1 MNLPKIGQ
9 SIIVRK
15 ANGYMP
21 THLKNSIQT
30 VTHTETEATIHEEG
44 NGSPS
49 STGPVV
55 RFQPTDGGITPPSGS
70 YYTSQWDIVPAIGDK
85 VRAVGNVLGDYNGH
99 ECVITDIYP
108 GITAYSL
115 TGEFKSIQKPDDTIS
130 LSFSEWEPIDAPE
143 VKPSE
148 EVGIITDLQA
158 QVDRLTAQN
167 RVLLSTVANW
177 EQDWATITD
186 ALHNEAD
193 RRGWCNEY
201 DEFVNEVE
209 SDLRIGVMPRR
220 EREYVVSWTTTVIV
234 NVPMSRTYTATSEE
248 NAEQMARDDYY
259 TDVETQEV
267 LDAVR
272 DGNWEE
278 SRDSYTE
285 YDVEEA

>member
-15 ANGYMP
+15 ANGYLP
-21 THLKNSIQT
+21 THLKNSIQI
-30 VTHTETEATIHEEG
+30 VTGTDTHAPIAEEG
-44 NGSPS
+44 ESMS
-49 STGPVV
+49 SRMGPVV
-55 RFQPTDGGITPPSGS
+55 RFQPTEGGTN
-70 YYTSQWDIVPAIGDK
+70 YTSEWDIVPAIGDK
-85 VRAVGNVLGDYNGH
+85 VRAVGAVLGDYDGH

-108 GITAYSL
+108 GIAAYSL

-158 QVDRLTAQN
+158 QVDRLTEQN

-177 EQDWATITD
+177 EQDWTTITD

-285 YDVEEA
+285 YEVEEI

>member
-1 MNLPKIGQ
+1 MNMPKIGQ

-15 ANGYMP
+15 ANGLMP
-21 THLKNSIQT
+21 LSLKNTIQT
-30 VTHTETEATIHEEG
+30 ITSVTENHNCFEEG
-44 NGSPS
+44 
-49 STGPVV
+49 STDTTFPGTAVV
-55 RFQPTDGGITPPSGS
+55 FTPGLADHS

-99 ECVITDIYP
+99 ECVITEILP
-108 GITAYSL
+108 GVTDYRLI
-115 TGEFKSIQKPDDTIS
+115 GEFKSIQKPDDTIS
-130 LSFSEWEPIDAPE
+130 LDFFGWEPIDAPE

-158 QVDRLTAQN
+158 QVDRFTEQN
-167 RVLLSTVANW
+167 RVLLAKVANW
-177 EQDWATITD
+177 EQDWDTLTA

-201 DEFVNEVE
+201 DEFVNEIE

>member
-1 MNLPKIGQ
+1 MNMPKIGQ

-21 THLKNSIQT
+21 TSLKNSIQT

-55 RFQPTDGGITPPSGS
+55 RFQPTDRGS

-115 TGEFKSIQKPDDTIS
+115 TGEFTSIQKPDDTIS

-158 QVDRLTAQN
+158 QVDRLTEQN
-167 RVLLSTVANW
+167 RVLLATVANW
-177 EQDWATITD
+177 EQDWSAITG

-201 DEFVNEVE
+201 DEFVNEIE

-220 EREYVVSWTTTVIV
+220 EREYEVTWTSYVTVSVD
-234 NVPMSRTYTATSEE
+234 MSRTYTAASPEE
-248 NAEQMARDDYY
+248 AEQMAKDDYY
-259 TDVETQEV
+259 ATPENQDI

-272 DGNWEE
+272 NGDWEE
-278 SRDSYTE
+278 SEDSYREYREYEVTE
-285 YDVEEA
+285 V